1 MLRKRETEIP
11 GSDWMRRCV
20 LFFVVHMYIY
30 ILHHDN
36 QLGSPLGIMPYGFNA
51 TCEVK

>member
-30 ILHHDN
+30 IYIYIYIT
-36 QLGSPLGIMPYGFNA
+36 S
-51 TCEVK
+51 